1 MDSNFLRGLLNI
13 WFYEYDLMVMYYGR
27 GIFELYKYW
36 VINNLK
42 DFKVFSVC
50 NVLVFIFLFF
60 YN

>member
-1 MDSNFLRGLLNI
+1 MILWI
-13 WFYEYDLMVMYYGR
+13 YDLMVMYYGR
-27 GIFELYKYW
+27 GNFELYKYW